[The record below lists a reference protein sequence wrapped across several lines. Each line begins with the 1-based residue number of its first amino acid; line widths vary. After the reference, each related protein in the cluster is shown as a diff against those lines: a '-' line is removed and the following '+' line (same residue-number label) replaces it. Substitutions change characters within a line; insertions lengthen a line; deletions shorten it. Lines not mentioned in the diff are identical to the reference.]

1 MPWQSS
7 VRSLLRDLK
16 RSKNSTPSELQLE
29 QLHVEAYESD
39 GEIAWD
45 NIHSV
50 GDIIGGEKGRS
61 STFFM
66 DLVLRDAKTAR
77 FCSEYV
83 SSVLVG
89 WITVLSQQT
98 AEKLQVNR

>member
-1 MPWQSS
+1 MSWQSS

-16 RSKNSTPSELQLE
+16 RSKNSTPSELQSE

-61 STFFM
+61 LTFFM

-98 AEKLQVNR
+98 AERLQVNR